1 MWRSRWRCVI
11 KPAYSVS
18 FLLSINNF
26 VWQNVLYFPN
36 DLRIFRISKE
46 LSKSSR
52 KVPVIFVRFYET
64 WIFFDRFSKKYSNIK
79 FNKNRS
85 SGSRDVPCGERD
97 RRTDMTKLTVSF
109 RNFANAPNNVHRWLQ
124 SDSRVTNR
132 TCFLSPRNYKIS
144 KCVQVSDYWR
154 FGAWV
159 TVTYLRTR
167 RIIFEV
173 LSATECT
180 KTMFWKL
187 TMY

>member
-1 MWRSRWRCVI
+1 MAKRS
-11 KPAYSVS
+11 
-18 FLLSINNF
+18 LLSERSSYISHF
-26 VWQNVLYFPN
+26 KRTEQVFKKGTRYFCPILWN
-36 DLRIFRISKE
+36 L
-46 LSKSSR
+46 
-52 KVPVIFVRFYET
+52 
-64 WIFFDRFSKKYSNIK
+64 IFFDRFSKKYSNIK